1 MTTKQTKKGRT
12 KADTQEKKRKR
23 LIPLRYKF
31 GGVAVIILAI
41 AVHRE
46 TRMPAATLAAA
57 IAVIAVIAGAAIAT
71 LRIRRFIDRRSAR
84 HAHGFATWWE
94 HHRHL
99 SIHAARRRGRITRP
113 SLGDW
118 RRADATEV
126 GMTLGRRWFRRV
138 IVPISHFVLMVAPPE
153 SWKTSLLSCI
163 VTDWPGPAFTAS
175 TRWNIVEQTVGARME
190 RGPVWIG
197 NPDRLAG
204 VPSTVRWSPLAECE
218 DPSRAIERAGYLIEA
233 GPKAEGTQNAT
244 FWVGKAFVLMRIMLH
259 AAALDG
265 TDLATCHLWVSN
277 PYLPRPLEVLDTNPL
292 AAAGWADELRNLTA
306 GGKDTVMVI
315 AQHAADC
322 LSWIADPEMA
332 RMACPA
338 PGDPILDLVRF
349 VHGTG
354 TIYMIGADR
363 PKAPLSPYFA
373 CLAAAIFET
382 AKREGSKCPGGRL
395 CPPVLLAPDEVTT
408 ICPIPL
414 PRWSSEASGW
424 GVTVAAAA
432 QNPAQIE
439 DRWGDKQARSIWNN
453 AGVKVIGGGFTH
465 AEDLETLSATCGT
478 YGRATNGDQDN
489 FGDRAERIL
498 PVERLRTLRAP
509 RGVILLRTARPMIA
523 ILSDIRRRKG
533 HVPATFAEVVP
544 PAADTAADAPTAP
557 PALRVAA

>member
-1 MTTKQTKKGRT
+1 MTTKQHQKGRT
-12 KADTQEKKRKR
+12 KPGGQEQKPKR

-31 GGVAVIILAI
+31 GGVAVIVLAI

-46 TRMPAATLAAA
+46 TRISGGTLAAL
-57 IAVIAVIAGAAIAT
+57 IAVAGTLAAVTIT
-71 LRIRRFIDRRSAR
+71 VLRIRRYAEHRSAR
-84 HAHGFATWWE
+84 HAHGFATRWE

-99 SIHAARRRGRITRP
+99 SIHAARRRGRVTRP
-113 SLGDW
+113 SLGNW
-118 RRADATEV
+118 RHADASEV

-163 VTDWPGPAFTAS
+163 ITDWPGPAFAAS
-175 TRWNIVEQTVGARME
+175 TRWNIVENTIGARME
-190 RGPVWIG
+190 HGPVWIG
-197 NPDRLAG
+197 NPDRLVN
-204 VPSTVRWSPLAECE
+204 VPSTIRWSPLSECE
-218 DPSRAIERAGYLIEA
+218 NPSLAIERAGYLIEA

-244 FWVGKAFVLMRIMLH
+244 FWNGKAFVLMRLMLH

-265 TDLATCHLWVSN
+265 ADAATCHLWVSN
-277 PYLPRPLEVLDTNPL
+277 PYLPRPLEVLDTHPH
-292 AAAGWADELRNLTA
+292 AATGWADELRSITA

-322 LSWIADPEMA
+322 LAWIADPEMA
-332 RMACPA
+332 RMACP
-338 PGDPILDLVRF
+338 DKDDTVLDLVQF

-363 PKAPLSPYFA
+363 PKASLGPYFA
-373 CLAAAIFET
+373 CLGAAIFET

-408 ICPIPL
+408 ICPFPL
-414 PRWSSEASGW
+414 QRWSSESSGW
-424 GVTVAAAA
+424 GITVAAAA

-465 AEDLETLSATCGT
+465 AEDLEAMSAMCGT

-489 FGDRAERIL
+489 SGDRAERIL
-498 PVERLRTLRAP
+498 PVERLRTLRP
-509 RGVILLRTARPMIA
+509 PKGVIMLRTARPIIA
-523 ILSDIRRRKG
+523 VLSDIRRRKG
-533 HVPATFAEVVP
+533 HVPATFAEIVAP
-544 PAADTAADAPTAP
+544 ATPAADMPVP
-557 PALRVAA
+557 PSHLRVAA